1 MTTVPEFRRLTG
13 IFEPSGIHQLADGR
27 FVVVEDE
34 ERCPFSLL
42 VLHPDGTS
50 SSLPLNIA
58 TQAVGG
64 EPRPLNDLE
73 GVTVDRNGYVY
84 AITSHSRDSDG
95 EEESAREKLVRFRV
109 ENNNLIG
116 AGVTGRLKAALVA
129 RHPVLAA
136 ASRIREVKALGGLNI
151 EGLAMGRAQD
161 TLLLGFRSPLLA
173 GRAIIAEIENPTAV
187 FDSGAEPR
195 VGAELMTLD
204 LAGNGI
210 RGMCHIPF
218 LGGYLIVGG
227 PVARQAVEFQL
238 WFWDGAACSSARR
251 VTVAGLPGFAHAEG
265 ISPARIGG
273 EDGIII
279 VSDDG
284 DRKAGIGARFL
295 LLPGKQLEIAD

>member
-1 MTTVPEFRRLTG
+1 MTTVPGFRRLTG

-27 FVVVEDE
+27 FIVVEDE

-42 VLHPDGTS
+42 ALHPDGTS
-50 SSLPLNIA
+50 SRLPLNIA
-58 TQAVGG
+58 TPAVGG
-64 EPRPLNDLE
+64 EPWRLNDLE
-73 GVTVDRNGYVY
+73 GVAVDRNGYVY

-95 EEESAREKLVRFRV
+95 EEESSRERIVRFRV
-109 ENNNLIG
+109 DKNSLT
-116 AGVTGRLKAALVA
+116 AAKVAGRLKAALTA
-129 RHPVLAA
+129 RHPALAA
-136 ASRIREVKALGGLNI
+136 AARIREVKALGGLNI

-187 FDSGAEPR
+187 FDSAAEPR
-195 VGAELMTLD
+195 VGAELVTLD

-218 LGGYLIVGG
+218 LAGYLIIGG

-238 WFWDGAACSSARR
+238 WFWDGAASSPARR

-265 ISPARIGG
+265 VSPARIGG
-273 EDGIII
+273 EDGVII

-284 DRKAGIGARFL
+284 DRKAGIGAQFL
-295 LLPGKQLEIAD
+295 LLQGKQLEIAD